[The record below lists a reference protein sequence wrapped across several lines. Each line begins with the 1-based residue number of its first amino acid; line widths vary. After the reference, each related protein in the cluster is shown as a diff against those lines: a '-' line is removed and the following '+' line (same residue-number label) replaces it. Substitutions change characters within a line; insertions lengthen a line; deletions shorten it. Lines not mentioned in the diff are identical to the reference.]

1 LLCFPE
7 RLRRTVHITG
17 GLTVDEDY
25 DMGEDGEH
33 THGPNVQRGGG
44 RRWTPSHWV
53 VSTPVSEGLDRLPVG
68 RPTDVVDRTLEYRVV
83 WDESR
88 NMWRV
93 DTRRY
98 VPGG

>member
-1 LLCFPE
+1 
-7 RLRRTVHITG
+7 
-17 GLTVDEDY
+17 VDEDEY
-25 DMGEDGEH
+25 MGEDGEH
-33 THGPNVQRGGG
+33 THSAGVSRSGG
-44 RRWTPSHWV
+44 RRWSPSHWV
-53 VSTPVSEGLDRLPVG
+53 VSTPVAEGLDRLASS

-93 DTRRY
+93 DTRRF